1 MLKPNVKLFLSH
13 LYGISCHQVWSRTSG
28 IHPSPNQCAFQV
40 SLSLSPSSQSGL
52 FPITFPIL
60 LFPHQSVRLLRQVYY
75 PGIRPSLNPFPF
87 PPPPTQSRPLSQG
100 MFLLGLLPPA
110 PTQLTWHCGAA
121 QCEFC
126 LPPHMEAQHLSSGL
140 KYQASHQHFH
150 ATVLLF

>member
-1 MLKPNVKLFLSH
+1 MLKPNMKLFLSH
-13 LYGISCHQVWSRTSG
+13 FYGISCHQVWSWTSG

-60 LFPHQSVRLLRQVYY
+60 LSPHQSVRLLRQIYY
-75 PGIRPSLNPFPF
+75 LGIRPPFNPFPF

-100 MFLLGLLPPA
+100 MFLLGLLPSA
-110 PTQLTWHCGAA
+110 PA

-140 KYQASHQHFH
+140 KYQASHQHFMLQSSSSR
-150 ATVLLF
+150 VFSLSYF